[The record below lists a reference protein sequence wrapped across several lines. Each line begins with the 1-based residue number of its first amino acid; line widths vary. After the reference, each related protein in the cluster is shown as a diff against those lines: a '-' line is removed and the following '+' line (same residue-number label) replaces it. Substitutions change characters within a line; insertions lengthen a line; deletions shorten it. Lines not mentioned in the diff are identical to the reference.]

1 MQNNNS
7 IPFWST
13 ITREERFFT
22 CILFHDIRKNPI
34 PFWNALSADLDC
46 GTNVKVI
53 DQGFEVCFFRDLA
66 RKEYRLIERHPAL
79 EKQTF
84 DLVLTLSNQDLVIIE
99 AKAHQYFDND
109 QIDMLKGSKNIIM
122 SSNICPIKNVYLAGL
137 CSSKYNPKK
146 STREQFDAMLRW
158 DSVARIYP
166 GNEKI
171 YNHANDVYGD

>member
-7 IPFWST
+7 VPFWST

-34 PFWNALSADLDC
+34 PFWNALSAEMDC
-46 GTNVKVI
+46 GNNVKVI

-66 RKEYRLIERHPAL
+66 RKEHGLIERHSAL

-99 AKAHQYFDND
+99 AKAHEGFKNE
-109 QIDMLKGSKNIIM
+109 QINMLKKSKNIIM
-122 SSNICPIKNVYLAGL
+122 ASNICPIKNVYLAGL
-137 CSSKYNPKK
+137 CSSEYKPKK
-146 STREQFDAMLRW
+146 STQDQFDAIFRW

-166 GNEKI
+166 GNEEI
-171 YNHANDVYGD
+171 YSHANDIYGD

>member
-1 MQNNNS
+1 MQNNNP

-34 PFWNALSADLDC
+34 PFWNALSADLNC
-46 GTNVKVI
+46 GTNVTVI
-53 DQGFEVCFFRDLA
+53 DPGFEVCFFRDLA
-66 RKEYRLIERHPAL
+66 RNEDGLIERHPAL

-99 AKAHQYFDND
+99 AKAHQYFDTE
-109 QIDMLKGSKNIIM
+109 QIDKLRESKDIIVA
-122 SSNICPIKNVYLAGL
+122 SKKCPIKNVYLAGL
-137 CSSKYNPKK
+137 CSSKYSPKDITQK
-146 STREQFDAMLRW
+146 QFDAILRW

-166 GNEKI
+166 GNEEI
-171 YNHANDVYGD
+171 YNHANNIYGD